1 MRSEQARGL
10 RDAAMK
16 SDLWSTKNNLASD
29 NSLQEAFF
37 MNTELITK
45 MVEIKVV
52 FMDDTSCTNTF
63 FFPLVSILCRD
74 QSNTVHVVAWGIVKN
89 RTTSSFVRFLSF
101 VSGFTSDIKTFIC
114 YRHSA

>member
-16 SDLWSTKNNLASD
+16 SDLWSTKINLASD

-37 MNTELITK
+37 MNSELITK

-63 FFPLVSILCRD
+63 FFQLVSILCRD
-74 QSNTVHVVAWGIVKN
+74 HSNTVHVVAWGIVKN

-101 VSGFTSDIKTFIC
+101 ISGFTSDIKTFIC